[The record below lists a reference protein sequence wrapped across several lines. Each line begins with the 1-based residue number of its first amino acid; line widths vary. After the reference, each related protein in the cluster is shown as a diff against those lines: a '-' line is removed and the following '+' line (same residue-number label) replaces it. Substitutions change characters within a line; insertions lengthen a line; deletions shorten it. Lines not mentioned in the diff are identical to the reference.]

1 MIALTRKFSMNQEIR
16 NRRRL
21 PMDLCGPYVC
31 DEADSRPVRCYLQI
45 ARANVAVDIPADL
58 LSKRSLGGQGGIV
71 LHLPGERVVSVEAAP
86 ILSERDQKTANS
98 WSTEMEDFDRF

>member
-1 MIALTRKFSMNQEIR
+1 MNQEIR

-31 DEADSRPVRCYLQI
+31 DEADSRAGALLP
-45 ARANVAVDIPADL
+45 ANRPRERGGGHSRRSPQQA
-58 LSKRSLGGQGGIV
+58 SLGGQGGIV

-86 ILSERDQKTANS
+86 MLSGAIRKRPIVGPPKWKTS
-98 WSTEMEDFDRF
+98 IGSSSRRRH